1 MFFVFKK
8 NQVILFT
15 ALVLLLAVAFSV
27 SARKKPTE
35 EDICRSF
42 LEELGYITD
51 PSSATVSECLIPEG
65 FGSVY
70 ESYRELN
77 LQAGFDLTP
86 LRGHYVT
93 RYCFKLADEEEL
105 YANILIKD
113 KKICGGDICSYRL
126 NGRMIPL
133 VAKEKD
139 HAY

>member
-15 ALVLLLAVAFSV
+15 ALVLLLAVAFSF
-27 SARKKPTE
+27 SARKNPTE
-35 EDICRSF
+35 EDICRAF
-42 LEELGYITD
+42 IEELGYITD
-51 PSSATVSECLIPEG
+51 PAPADVSECLIPEG
-65 FGSVY
+65 FGAVY
-70 ESYRELN
+70 NDYKDLN
-77 LQAGFDLTP
+77 LKAGFDLTP

-93 RYCFKLADEEEL
+93 RLCFKLVGEDEL

-126 NGRMIPL
+126 NGHMLPL
-133 VAKEKD
+133 VAKENS